1 MHGTESEWYSD
12 RYQLRRCVI
21 VIEVARLIVDL
32 GQLGLLIWG
41 LRLFRDTFGV
51 DDSQA
56 DEELATPM
64 RIWED

>member
-1 MHGTESEWYSD
+1 M
-12 RYQLRRCVI
+12 I

-32 GQLGLLIWG
+32 GQLGLLMWG